1 MPMLNDIRV
10 SLPSAAILL
19 IDALERAGHEA
30 WCVGGFVRDA
40 LLGRQSHDV
49 DMATSAHWRDVK
61 RVCEARGWRTYETG
75 VKHGTLTVVVSSGEM
90 RSAESSAVVENNGN
104 ARRGSGER
112 GHGSEQYDDSD
123 GEQHGG
129 CEGCG
134 NSDNDATHHTDET
147 VVEVTTYRCDG
158 TYSDARHPADVR
170 FVSTI
175 EEDLARR
182 DFTINA
188 LAYHPTRG
196 FVDPYGGLDD
206 LQSGVIRAVG
216 DPDKRFAEDA
226 LRTLRGCRFCSQ
238 LGFRIESET
247 YQAMLDHKSLLA
259 KVSTERVTHE
269 LDALL
274 LGSNVHD
281 ALLATVDVLM
291 FALPELAAMKGCAQV
306 TKYHIYDVLEHT
318 AYVVQNSPQT
328 RLSRWAALCH
338 DMGKPAAAFF
348 AADGVEHFYGHA
360 KVSET
365 LTLAMTKRL
374 LMSNAFQEKV
384 TTLVRHHDDE
394 VPPTPRGV
402 RRMLLKLNGDVEM
415 FRALCA
421 LKRADALS
429 QAPEFGADGV
439 ACADELLRILDELIA
454 SKDVPS
460 LKTLAVNGRDILGLG
475 VSQGPKVGRVLAA
488 LLDAVVDGDV
498 ANDREALLMR
508 ARKLMG

>member
-1 MPMLNDIRV
+1 MQARLPCEVLMPELNNIRV
-10 SLPSAAILL
+10 SLPPMAVLL
-19 IDALERAGHEA
+19 LDALENAGHEA

-40 LLGRQSHDV
+40 LLGRDSHDV
-49 DMATSAHWRDVK
+49 DVATSAHWREVK
-61 RVCEARGWRTYETG
+61 SVCKAQGWRTYETG
-75 VKHGTLTVVVSSGEM
+75 VKHGTLTVVVSP
-90 RSAESSAVVENNGN
+90 GN
-104 ARRGSGER
+104 A
-112 GHGSEQYDDSD
+112 
-123 GEQHGG
+123 
-129 CEGCG
+129 
-134 NSDNDATHHTDET
+134 DET
-147 VVEVTTYRCDG
+147 VIEVTTYRCDG
-158 TYSDARHPADVR
+158 AYSDARHPIGVR

-188 LAYHPTRG
+188 LAYHPARG

-206 LQSGVIRAVG
+206 LRSGVIRAVG
-216 DPDKRFAEDA
+216 NPDKRFAEDA

-247 YQAMLDHKSLLA
+247 YQAMLVHKSLLA
-259 KVSTERVTHE
+259 KVSTERITHE

-274 LGSNVHD
+274 LGDHVHD

-291 FALPELAAMKGCAQV
+291 FALPELSAMKGCAQV

-318 AYVVQNSPQT
+318 AYVVQNSPRT

-365 LTLAMTKRL
+365 LTRALTERL
-374 LMSNAFQEKV
+374 LMSNAFREKV
-384 TTLVRHHDDE
+384 AALVRHHDDE
-394 VPPTPRGV
+394 VQPTQRGV
-402 RRMLLKLNGDVEM
+402 RRMLLKLDGDVEM

-429 QAPEFGADGV
+429 QAPEYSADGV
-439 ACADELLRILDELIA
+439 ARADELLRALDKLLE
-454 SKDVPS
+454 SEGVPS
-460 LKTLAVNGRDILGLG
+460 LKTLAVNGRDIMDMG
-475 VSQGPKVGRVLAA
+475 VAQGPEVGRVLTA
-488 LLDAVVDGDV
+488 LLDAVVEGDV
-498 ANDREALLMR
+498 ANDREALLAR
-508 ARKLMG
+508 ARTLAE

>member
-1 MPMLNDIRV
+1 MPELNNIRI
-10 SLPSAAILL
+10 SLPPTAVLL
-19 IDALERAGHEA
+19 LDALENAGHEA

-40 LLGRQSHDV
+40 LLGRDSHDV
-49 DMATSAHWRDVK
+49 DVATSAHWREVK
-61 RVCEARGWRTYETG
+61 SICEAQGWRTYETG
-75 VKHGTLTVVVSSGEM
+75 VKHGTLTVVVSSGK
-90 RSAESSAVVENNGN
+90 SIAAESGGGDSGGGEN
-104 ARRGSGER
+104 A
-112 GHGSEQYDDSD
+112 
-123 GEQHGG
+123 GG
-129 CEGCG
+129 G
-134 NSDNDATHHTDET
+134 AHHADET
-147 VVEVTTYRCDG
+147 VIEVTTYRCDG
-158 TYSDARHPADVR
+158 AYSDARHPVGVR

-188 LAYHPTRG
+188 LAYHPVRG

-247 YQAMLDHKSLLA
+247 YQAMLAHKSLLA
-259 KVSTERVTHE
+259 KVSTERITHE

-274 LGSNVHD
+274 LGDHVHD

-291 FALPELAAMKGCAQV
+291 LALPELSAMKGCAQV

-365 LTLAMTKRL
+365 LTRALTERL
-374 LMSNAFQEKV
+374 LMSNAFREKV
-384 TTLVRHHDDE
+384 AALVRHHDDE
-394 VPPTPRGV
+394 VQPTQRGV
-402 RRMLLKLNGDVEM
+402 RRMLLKLDGDVEM

-429 QAPEFGADGV
+429 QAPEFSADGV
-439 ACADELLRILDELIA
+439 ARADELLRALDKLLETE
-454 SKDVPS
+454 DVPS
-460 LKTLAVNGRDILGLG
+460 LKALAVNGRDIMG
-475 VSQGPKVGRVLAA
+475 VGVPQGPEVGRALAA
-488 LLDAVVDGDV
+488 LLDAVVEGDV
-498 ANDREALLMR
+498 ANDREALLERVR
-508 ARKLMG
+508 ALVE